1 MELKDF
7 IKETVTQIVDGV
19 VEAQAAIGQHGA
31 EINPKKVQFKEA
43 GQLNYHNSGKPQ
55 MVEFDVGLTSI
66 QKTGSAEGIGVFLGS
81 ISLGKKTIKEP
92 RTLRLAELGSPF
104 RSFFQVGKANTL
116 NSALNVSLQTER
128 KPNKSLED
136 RRENAGAFPAS
147 QLHR

>member
-81 ISLGKKTIKEP
+81 ISLGKKNDQGTEH
-92 RTLRLAELGSPF
+92 A
-104 RSFFQVGKANTL
+104 A
-116 NSALNVSLQTER
+116 VSR
-128 KPNKSLED
+128 IRFSLPLVLPSGRGEYL
-136 RRENAGAFPAS
+136 E
-147 QLHR
+147 